1 MEKLRKYKAV
11 IFDLDGTLLDSLID
25 LANSAN
31 RILEKHNLPV
41 HPVEHYK
48 NFIGDGAFKLAER
61 FLPEQERTDERI
73 NTIVLEFKADYSE
86 TCDLYS
92 KPFDGIIP
100 VLKKLKEQNIKMAI
114 LSNKPHDLTLRCTD
128 KLLPA
133 ELFDIIRGHVES
145 VPRKPDPQSALQ
157 LVKALGV
164 LAEETLFV
172 GDMEMDI
179 NTALN
184 AGIKPVGVS
193 WGFRSKQELLAFGAE
208 RVIDNPEQLFEILE
222 QE

>member
-1 MEKLRKYKAV
+1 MKKYKAV

-31 RILEKHNLPV
+31 RILEKYDLPT
-41 HPVEHYK
+41 HPVERYK
-48 NFIGDGAFKLAER
+48 NFIGDGALKLVER
-61 FLPEQERTDERI
+61 FLPEQERTTEKI
-73 NTIVLEFKADYSE
+73 KTFTLEFKADYSE

-100 VLKKLKEQNIKMAI
+100 MLTELKNRNLKLAI
-114 LSNKPHDLTLRCTD
+114 LSNKPHDLTVRCTD
-128 KLLPA
+128 KLLPV
-133 ELFDIIRGHVES
+133 ELFDAILGHVEGES
-145 VPRKPDPQSALQ
+145 RKPNPQSSLQ
-157 LVKALGV
+157 LIQELDVSPF
-164 LAEETLFV
+164 ETVFV

-184 AGIKPVGVS
+184 AKFKPVGVS
-193 WGFRSKQELLAFGAE
+193 WGFRTKQQLLALGAE
-208 RVIDNPEQLFEILE
+208 QVIDYPNQLLDLLE

>member
-1 MEKLRKYKAV
+1 MRNYKAV

-41 HPVEHYK
+41 HPVERYK
-48 NFIGDGAFKLAER
+48 NFIGDGTLKLVER
-61 FLPEQERTDERI
+61 FLPEQERTAEKI
-73 NTIVLEFKADYSE
+73 QAIVPEFKSDYSE

-92 KPFDGIIP
+92 KPFDGISEM
-100 VLKKLKEQNIKMAI
+100 LEKLKQKNIKTAI
-114 LSNKPHDLTLRCTD
+114 LSNKPHELTLRCTN
-128 KLLPA
+128 KLLPT
-133 ELFDIIRGHVES
+133 ELFDIIRGHIED

-157 LVKALGV
+157 LIQELGV
-164 LAEETLFV
+164 SREETVFV

-184 AGIKPVGVS
+184 AGFKAVGVD
-193 WGFRSKQELLAFGAE
+193 WGFRTKEELLNLGAE
-208 RVIDNPEQLFEILE
+208 VVISRPGQLFEILE
-222 QE
+222 EQTV